1 MNFAFD
7 VMGIAV
13 GLILGALL
21 GYWIGTKWEQ
31 DRRMLWT
38 MGITAF
44 VFATVV
50 NFVGRV
56 FGLEWLAIGSIG
68 LMAGI
73 LSGVKYGGFPDVRVW
88 EKPPSDPRG

>member
-1 MNFAFD
+1 MSFVFD
-7 VMGIAV
+7 VIAIAA

-21 GYWIGTKWEQ
+21 GYWIGTTWEH
-31 DRRMLWT
+31 DHRVLWVL
-38 MGITAF
+38 GACAF

-50 NFVGRV
+50 NLAGRV
-56 FGLEWLAIGSIG
+56 LGLEWLAVGSIG

-88 EKPPSDPRG
+88 EKPPRDPRG